1 MTQHEYISIA
11 IAIILGLAITRL
23 LHTAALLIRAQERV
37 VFHWAS
43 AVWAVSVMIYIL
55 QFWWVGWN
63 LRTVEE
69 WTFPDFV
76 VLVSGCTF
84 LYFAAEM
91 ALTEPATGTTDM
103 LHHSQRLGRLSA
115 LSMLLYFLMG
125 PYINIFIYN
134 NPARPSVAVP
144 LAGMLVMLLVMVV
157 PSRFRIWSLLFLGH
171 AIWVLW
177 LTV

>member
-23 LHTAALLIRAQERV
+23 LHTAALLIRARDRV
-37 VFHWAS
+37 VFHWSTAL
-43 AVWAVSVMIYIL
+43 WALSVMIYIL

-69 WTFPDFV
+69 WIFPHFV
-76 VLVSGCTF
+76 VLVLGCTF

-91 ALTEPATGTTDM
+91 ALAEPSSSTFAM
-103 LHHSQRLGRLSA
+103 LGHSQQLGRLSA
-115 LSMLLYFLMG
+115 LSMLLYFLVG
-125 PYINIFIYN
+125 PYVNIVMYN
-134 NPARPSVAVP
+134 NPVLLSVAVP
-144 LAGMLVMLLVMVV
+144 LVGILLMLVMIIN
-157 PSRFRIWSLLFLGH
+157 PARFQIWSVLFTAHALMVLL
-171 AIWVLW
+171 